1 MCLTPFQSILYTFQ
15 SLECQIEDIDHKEES
30 SMKALLRLVLA
41 LITLWASVAVVWADG
56 PERQAVVYYNEA
68 CDECVAYVEG
78 ELAEILAAYQ
88 IQLVRKDYIN
98 QREHRRELNELNDRL
113 GVPLELQSHL
123 ATYVD
128 DGRIILQGE
137 PPRTVIEAL
146 LAPDATLPERILV
159 YGEEGEGNSY
169 KVWAFS
175 GPIKSYPASTP
186 IKTYLEW
193 FEANR
198 GSLPAT
204 TSSNLTPVL
213 LPAVLLTGL
222 VDGVNPCALA
232 ILLFFVSFLFTI
244 RKTWAS
250 VARMGAVYI
259 GAVYVVYFLI
269 GLGLL
274 RASTLFQGHW
284 LGQAGAVLLI
294 LLGLT
299 NLLGAIFPNF
309 PIRLEVPEGS
319 KDSLKT
325 WMYRATLPTTLV
337 LGTLVGLHTFP
348 CSGGP
353 YVAVLGLLA
362 SQTSFWEGVGYL
374 LLYNLMFVVPLVI
387 VLVLSLDPVLGGK
400 IQAWE
405 RSSSR
410 AMRGVTGGV
419 MAALG
424 LGLLIWVL

>member
-1 MCLTPFQSILYTFQ
+1 
-15 SLECQIEDIDHKEES
+15 
-30 SMKALLRLVLA
+30 
-41 LITLWASVAVVWADG
+41 
-56 PERQAVVYYNEA
+56 
-68 CDECVAYVEG
+68 
-78 ELAEILAAYQ
+78 
-88 IQLVRKDYIN
+88 
-98 QREHRRELNELNDRL
+98 
-113 GVPLELQSHL
+113 
-123 ATYVD
+123 
-128 DGRIILQGE
+128 
-137 PPRTVIEAL
+137 
-146 LAPDATLPERILV
+146 
-159 YGEEGEGNSY
+159 
-169 KVWAFS
+169 
-175 GPIKSYPASTP
+175 
-186 IKTYLEW
+186 
-193 FEANR
+193 
-198 GSLPAT
+198 
-204 TSSNLTPVL
+204 L

-222 VDGVNPCALA
+222 VDGINPCALA

-244 RKTWAS
+244 RKTPLS

-274 RASTLFQGHW
+274 QASTLLKGHW

-299 NLLGAIFPNF
+299 SLLGAIFPRF

-319 KDSLKT
+319 KESLQT

-362 SQTSFWEGVGYL
+362 GQTGFWKGLGYL
-374 LLYNLMFVVPLVI
+374 VLYNLMFVLPLVV
-387 VLVLSLDPVLGGK
+387 VLILSLNPVLGGK

-410 AMRGVTGGV
+410 VTRGVTGGIMV
-419 MAALG
+419 LLG
-424 LGLLIWVL
+424 VGLLIWVV

>member
-1 MCLTPFQSILYTFQ
+1 
-15 SLECQIEDIDHKEES
+15 
-30 SMKALLRLVLA
+30 MKLFNTGLVLA
-41 LITLWASVAVVWADG
+41 ILLVFSVTARADERG
-56 PERQAVVYYNEA
+56 PQAVVYYNEA
-68 CDECVAYVEG
+68 CDECVVYVQG
-78 ELAEILAAYQ
+78 ELADIMAAYQ
-88 IQLVRKDYIN
+88 IPLEKKDYIN
-98 QREHRRELNELNDRL
+98 LRENRRELNELNERL
-113 GVPLELQSHL
+113 GVPLDLQSHL
-123 ATYVD
+123 ATYVAG
-128 DGRIILQGE
+128 GRLILQGE
-137 PPRTVIEAL
+137 PPRPVIESL
-146 LAPDATLPERILV
+146 LAADTVLPERLLV
-159 YGEEGEGNSY
+159 YSEEGEDDDY
-169 KVWAFS
+169 KVWAFA
-175 GPIKSYPASTP
+175 GPIKSYPLDTP
-186 IKTYLEW
+186 IETYLSW

-198 GSLPAT
+198 DGLAAAET
-204 TSSNLTPVL
+204 GNQAGLL

-244 RKTWAS
+244 RKTPFS
-250 VARMGAVYI
+250 VVRMGLVYI

-274 RASTLFQGHW
+274 QASTLLKGHW
-284 LGQAGAVLLI
+284 LGQAGAILLI

-299 NLLGAIFPNF
+299 SLLGGIFPRF

-319 KDSLKT
+319 KEALQK

-362 SQTSFWEGVGYL
+362 GQTNYWQGVGYL
-374 LLYNLMFVVPLVI
+374 VLYNLMFVLPLVV
-387 VLVLSLDPVLGGK
+387 VLVLSLNSVVGGK

-410 AMRGVTGGV
+410 ATRGVTGGI

-424 LGLLIWVL
+424 VGLLMWVV

>member
-1 MCLTPFQSILYTFQ
+1 MQR
-15 SLECQIEDIDHKEES
+15 
-30 SMKALLRLVLA
+30 KALRVGLVLILLGLLSTTA
-41 LITLWASVAVVWADG
+41 WAQT
-56 PERQAVVYYNEA
+56 ERQAVVYYNEA
-68 CDECVAYVEG
+68 CDECAVYVIG
-78 ELAEILAAYQ
+78 ELAEVMDAHGIL
-88 IQLVRKDYIN
+88 LVKKDYIN
-98 QREHRRELNELNDRL
+98 QRENRRELNELNDRL

-123 ATYVD
+123 ATFID

-137 PPRTVIEAL
+137 PPRSVVESL
-146 LAPDATLPERILV
+146 LAEEAQLPERILV
-159 YGEEGEGNSY
+159 YAEEGDKSEY
-169 KVWAFS
+169 RVWAFA
-175 GPIKSYPASTP
+175 GPVQSYSLDTP
-186 IKTYLEW
+186 IETYLNW
-193 FEANR
+193 FEANQASFEPETTR
-198 GSLPAT
+198 AESL
-204 TSSNLTPVL
+204 L

-222 VDGVNPCALA
+222 VDGINPCAIA

-244 RKTWAS
+244 RKTRLS

-259 GAVYVVYFLI
+259 AAVFVVYFLI

-274 RASTLFQGHW
+274 RASTLLRGHW

-319 KDSLKT
+319 KDRLQS
-325 WMYRATLPTTLV
+325 WMYRATLPATLV
-337 LGTLVGLHTFP
+337 LGVLVGLHTFP

-362 SQTSFWEGVGYL
+362 SQTTFWKATGYL
-374 LLYNLMFVVPLVI
+374 VLYNVMFVLPLVV

-410 AMRGVTGGV
+410 TTRALTGAF
-419 MAALG
+419 MALLG
-424 LGLLIWVL
+424 LVLLIWVT

>member
-1 MCLTPFQSILYTFQ
+1 MWSF
-15 SLECQIEDIDHKEES
+15 S
-30 SMKALLRLVLA
+30 SVAGRSRRKYGSPGEIAKNGRWRLA
-41 LITLWASVAVVWADG
+41 RAWFTLWTLSVVTWAQV

-68 CDECVAYVEG
+68 CDECGTYVEG
-78 ELAEILAAYQ
+78 ELADILTAYQ
-88 IQLVRKDYIN
+88 IPLGKKDYIN

-113 GVPLELQSHL
+113 EVPLALQSHL
-123 ATYVD
+123 ATYMD

-137 PPRTVIEAL
+137 PPRRVVEAL
-146 LAPDATLPERILV
+146 VAPDAQLPQRILV
-159 YGEEGEGNSY
+159 YRDEGEGGGY
-169 KVWAFS
+169 KVWAFA
-175 GPIKSYPASTP
+175 GPVKSYPADTP
-186 IKTYLEW
+186 IETYLTW

-198 GSLPAT
+198 ESFPAT
-204 TSSNLTPVL
+204 TGGKPELL

-222 VDGVNPCALA
+222 VDGINPCALA

-244 RKTWAS
+244 RKTRIS

-259 GAVYVVYFLI
+259 GAVYGVYFLI

-274 RASTLFQGHW
+274 RASTLLQGHW
-284 LGQAGAVLLI
+284 LGQAGAALLL

-299 NLLGAIFPNF
+299 NLLGALFPRF

-319 KDSLKT
+319 KEALKR
-325 WMYRATLPTTLV
+325 WMYRATLPTALV

-353 YVAVLGLLA
+353 YVAVLGLLS
-362 SQTSFWEGVGYL
+362 SQTAFWEGVGYL
-374 LLYNLMFVVPLVI
+374 VLYNLRFGVPLGV
-387 VLVLSLDPVLGGK
+387 VLGLSLDPVLGGK

-410 AMRGVTGGV
+410 TVRGVTGGV

>member
-1 MCLTPFQSILYTFQ
+1 
-15 SLECQIEDIDHKEES
+15 
-30 SMKALLRLVLA
+30 MKASLRLALA
-41 LITLWASVAVVWADG
+41 LIGLWASVAVAG
-56 PERQAVVYYNEA
+56 AQSPERQAVVYYNEA
-68 CDECVAYVEG
+68 CDECVTYVEG
-78 ELAEILAAYQ
+78 ELADVMAAHQ

-98 QREHRRELNELNDRL
+98 QRENRRELNELNDRL
-113 GVPLELQSHL
+113 GVPLDLQSHL

-137 PPRTVIEAL
+137 PPRPVVEAL
-146 LAPDATLPERILV
+146 LAADASLPERILV
-159 YGEEGEGNSY
+159 YGDEGEEESY
-169 KVWAFS
+169 KVWAFA
-175 GPIKSYPASTP
+175 GPVKSYPASTP
-186 IKTYLEW
+186 VETYLSW

-198 GSLPAT
+198 ESFPAT
-204 TSSNLTPVL
+204 TGGNPELL

-222 VDGVNPCALA
+222 VDGINPCALA

-244 RKTWAS
+244 RKTRVS

-274 RASTLFQGHW
+274 RASTLLQGHW
-284 LGQAGAVLLI
+284 LGQAGAALLI

-299 NLLGAIFPNF
+299 NLLGAIFPRF

-319 KDSLKT
+319 KESLKK

-362 SQTSFWEGVGYL
+362 SQTGFWEGMGYL
-374 LLYNLMFVVPLVI
+374 VLYNLMFVVPLVV
-387 VLVLSLDPVLGGK
+387 VLVLSLDPVLGDR

-410 AMRGVTGGV
+410 TVRGVTGGV

>member
-1 MCLTPFQSILYTFQ
+1 
-15 SLECQIEDIDHKEES
+15 
-30 SMKALLRLVLA
+30 MKMLLRLALA
-41 LITLWASVAVVWADG
+41 LIMFWVLSTVTWAQG

-68 CDECVAYVEG
+68 CDECVVYVEG
-78 ELAEILAAYQ
+78 ELAEIMTAHQ
-88 IQLVRKDYIN
+88 IQLVKKDYIN
-98 QREHRRELNELNDRL
+98 QRENRRELNELNDRL

-123 ATYVD
+123 ATYID
-128 DGRIILQGE
+128 GGRIILQGE
-137 PPRTVIEAL
+137 PPGAVVEAL
-146 LAPDATLPERILV
+146 LAPDAQLPERILV
-159 YGEEGEGNSY
+159 YAGEGKKDSY
-169 KVWAFS
+169 KVWAFA
-175 GPIKSYPASTP
+175 GPVKTYPAGTP
-186 IKTYLEW
+186 IETYLAW

-198 GSLPAT
+198 GTFAEP
-204 TSSNLTPVL
+204 SSSTPLL
-213 LPAVLLTGL
+213 LPIILLTGL
-222 VDGVNPCALA
+222 VDGINPCALA

-244 RKTWAS
+244 RKTRAS
-250 VARMGAVYI
+250 VARMGVVYI
-259 GAVYVVYFLI
+259 AAVYVVYFLI

-274 RASTLFQGHW
+274 RASTLLRGHW

-299 NLLGAIFPNF
+299 NLLGAVFPSF

-319 KDSLKT
+319 KESLQR
-325 WMYRATLPTTLV
+325 WMYRATLPATLV
-337 LGTLVGLHTFP
+337 LGVLVGLHTFP

-362 SQTSFWEGVGYL
+362 SQTGFWEGIAYL
-374 LLYNLMFVVPLVI
+374 VLYNLMFVLPLIV

-400 IQAWE
+400 IREWE

-410 AMRGVTGGV
+410 VVRGVTGGV

>member
-1 MCLTPFQSILYTFQ
+1 
-15 SLECQIEDIDHKEES
+15 
-30 SMKALLRLVLA
+30 MKGLLRLALVLG
-41 LITLWASVAVVWADG
+41 TLWASVAVAWAQDSG
-56 PERQAVVYYNEA
+56 RQAVVYYNEA
-68 CDECVAYVEG
+68 CDECVTYVEG
-78 ELAEILAAYQ
+78 ELAEIMAAHQ
-88 IQLVRKDYIN
+88 IQLVKKDYIN
-98 QREHRRELNELNDRL
+98 QRENRRELNELNDRL

-123 ATYVD
+123 ATYID

-137 PPRTVIEAL
+137 PPRAVVEAL
-146 LAPDATLPERILV
+146 LAPDAQLPERILV
-159 YGEEGEGNSY
+159 YRDEGADEY
-169 KVWAFS
+169 KVWAFA
-175 GPIKSYPASTP
+175 GPIQSYPADTP
-186 IKTYLEW
+186 IETYLTW

-198 GSLPAT
+198 ESFPTATADKPSL
-204 TSSNLTPVL
+204 L

-222 VDGVNPCALA
+222 VDGINPCALA

-244 RKTWAS
+244 RKTRAS

-259 GAVYVVYFLI
+259 AAVYVVYFLI

-274 RASTLFQGHW
+274 RASTLLQGHW

-319 KDSLKT
+319 KESLQK

-362 SQTSFWEGVGYL
+362 SQTGFWEGVVYL
-374 LLYNLMFVVPLVI
+374 VLYNLMFVVPLVV
-387 VLVLSLDPVLGGK
+387 VLLLSLDPVLGGK
-400 IQAWE
+400 IQEWE

-410 AMRGVTGGV
+410 AVRGVTGGV